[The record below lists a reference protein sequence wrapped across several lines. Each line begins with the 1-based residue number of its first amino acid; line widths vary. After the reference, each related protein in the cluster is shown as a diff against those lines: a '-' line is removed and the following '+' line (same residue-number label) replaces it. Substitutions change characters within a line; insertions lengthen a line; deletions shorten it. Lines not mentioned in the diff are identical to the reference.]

1 MQLLPKQQNNRT
13 KEECEVALTHHCSNE
28 PTQTVV
34 GGLASHSPCL
44 LVHFCHSY
52 LHGSV
57 VLCVYYASS
66 TGAGD
71 KKRRLRK
78 TVKSFHLEMV
88 KYPMMENT
96 YHFLGM
102 YKSMKS
108 PASFCIVDPDKKKTL
123 LMKRNATIYSYNFN
137 VQSTDHE
144 DIRVLKNIFSNHQ
157 YTSGLSHHF

>member
-1 MQLLPKQQNNRT
+1 MQHLPKQQNNRT
-13 KEECEVALTHHCSNE
+13 KEECEVAPTHHCSNE

-34 GGLASHSPCL
+34 GGLASHSPRL
-44 LVHFCHSY
+44 LVHFCHGY

-57 VLCVYYASS
+57 VLCVNYATS

-71 KKRRLRK
+71 KTNRLRK
-78 TVKSFHLEMV
+78 SVKSFHLETV
-88 KYPMMENT
+88 RIPMMKNT

-108 PASFCIVDPDKKKTL
+108 PASFCILDPDKKRTL
-123 LMKRNATIYSYNFN
+123 TMKRNATIRIISMYNLQIMKTF
-137 VQSTDHE
+137 VY
-144 DIRVLKNIFSNHQ
+144 IKNIFSNHQ